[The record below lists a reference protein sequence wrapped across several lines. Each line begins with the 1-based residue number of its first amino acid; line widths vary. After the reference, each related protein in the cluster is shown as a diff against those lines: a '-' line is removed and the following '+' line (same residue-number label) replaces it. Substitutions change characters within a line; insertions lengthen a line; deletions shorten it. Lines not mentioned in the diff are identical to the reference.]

1 MRQVGMGVAPDLTEL
16 EALKQENEA
25 LKTELETLRQ
35 ENEVLKAK
43 QGVSPAMEVETK
55 LKR

>member
-1 MRQVGMGVAPDLTEL
+1 MRQVGMGVVPDLTEL